1 MQTDAPARP
10 PMDKVDVEEI
20 QKKMLGIPW
29 RHRIDIHGVETPG
42 SQAAPSL
49 QWKSDAID
57 KDLSGKDVLD
67 IGAWD
72 GYYTFLAESR
82 GARRVVAIDACQGP
96 VTPRGFQT
104 AKELLRSKAEH
115 HILDVRQ
122 LDRLDGTFDR
132 IFFFGVYYH
141 LEDPYSALQQIFNK
155 LKPGGILLL
164 EGLVRAGSKP
174 YLYAYHP
181 GEIEPT
187 TYCAATVPWLRLAC
201 QRIGFSSVDFVSRY
215 PGDNAWEKLGRSIA
229 WHLRL
234 HAGRFRKAHR
244 AIIRASTPA

>member
-1 MQTDAPARP
+1 MV
-10 PMDKVDVEEI
+10 KIDVKEI
-20 QKKMLGIPW
+20 QEKISGISW
-29 RHRIDIHGVETPG
+29 FHRIDIHGVVTLGCE
-42 SQAAPSL
+42 AARAR

-72 GYYTFLAESR
+72 GCYTFLAESR

-104 AKELLRSKAEH
+104 AKELLNSKAEH

-122 LDRLDGTFDR
+122 LDQLDGTFDQ

-164 EGLVRAGSKP
+164 EGLVRAGNKP
-174 YLYAYHP
+174 YLYAYRP
-181 GEIEPT
+181 EEIEPT

-215 PGDNAWEKLGRSIA
+215 PGDNAWERLGRFLA
-229 WHLRL
+229 WHLWL
-234 HAGRFRKAHR
+234 HAGRFKKAHR
-244 AIIRASTPA
+244 AIIKARAPG

>member
-1 MQTDAPARP
+1 MAE
-10 PMDKVDVEEI
+10 VDVKEI
-20 QKKMLGIPW
+20 RKKILGISW
-29 RHRIDIHGVETPG
+29 FHRIDIHGVVTLGCE
-42 SQAAPSL
+42 AARAL

-72 GYYTFLAESR
+72 GCYTFLAESR
-82 GARRVVAIDACQGP
+82 GARRVVAIDCCQGP
-96 VTPRGFQT
+96 CTPRGFKM
-104 AKELLRSKAEH
+104 AKELLSSKAEH

-122 LDRLDGTFDR
+122 LDRLDGTFDL
-132 IFFFGVYYH
+132 ILFFGVYYH
-141 LEDPYSALQQIFNK
+141 LEDPYSALKQIFDK

-174 YLYAYHP
+174 YLYAYRP
-181 GEIEPT
+181 EEVEPT

-201 QRIGFSSVDFVSRY
+201 QRIGFSSADFVSRY
-215 PGDNAWEKLGRSIA
+215 PGDNAWERAVRFVA

-234 HAGRFRKAHR
+234 HARRFKKAHR
-244 AIIRASTPA
+244 AIIKARAPA

>member
-1 MQTDAPARP
+1 MA
-10 PMDKVDVEEI
+10 KVDVKEI
-20 QKKMLGIPW
+20 QEKISGISW
-29 RHRIDIHGVETPG
+29 YHRIDIHGVVTLGCET
-42 SQAAPSL
+42 APAL

-72 GYYTFLAESR
+72 GCYTFLAESR
-82 GARRVVAIDACQGP
+82 GARRVVAIDGCQGP

-104 AKELLRSKAEH
+104 AKELLSSKAEH

-122 LDRLDGTFDR
+122 MDRLDGTFDR

-174 YLYAYHP
+174 YLYAYRP
-181 GEIEPT
+181 EEVEPT
-187 TYCAATVPWLRLAC
+187 TYCAATVVNGVSKAREYDDKRAMRSNLAS
-201 QRIGFSSVDFVSRY
+201 RRYFSTGCR
-215 PGDNAWEKLGRSIA
+215 R
-229 WHLRL
+229 
-234 HAGRFRKAHR
+234 
-244 AIIRASTPA
+244 

>member
-1 MQTDAPARP
+1 MAKAL
-10 PMDKVDVEEI
+10 VEEI
-20 QKKMLGIPW
+20 RQEISGIPW
-29 RHRIDIHGVETPG
+29 FHRIDIHGVVTLG
-42 SQAAPSL
+42 SEAPRAL

-72 GYYTFLAESR
+72 GCYTFLAESR
-82 GARRVVAIDACQGP
+82 GARRVVAIDSCQGP
-96 VTPRGFQT
+96 STPRGFQM
-104 AKELLRSKAEH
+104 AKKLLSSKAEH

-141 LEDPYSALQQIFNK
+141 LEDPYVALQQIFSK

-164 EGLVRAGSKP
+164 EGLVRAGNKP
-174 YLYAYHP
+174 YLYAYRP
-181 GEIEPT
+181 EEVEPT
-187 TYCAATVPWLRLAC
+187 TYCAATVPWLRLTC
-201 QRIGFSSVDFVSRY
+201 QCIGFASVDFVSRY
-215 PGDNAWEKLGRSIA
+215 PGDNGWDRLGRFVA

-234 HAGRFRKAHR
+234 HAGRFKKAHR
-244 AIIRASTPA
+244 AIIKARAPA